1 MDDDTP
7 WLDEAQRRAWLPLV
21 GVMQRLPAALD
32 TGTRRATG
40 LTVFEYIVLALLSE
54 EPGRRQRMS
63 DLALTVQASLS
74 RLSHVVSRLEERG
87 WLERSPDPD
96 DGRATT
102 VSVTDAGWAQVQV
115 AAPRH
120 VRVVRELVVDALSPA
135 QFAQLGEIATVL
147 LDRLDA
153 VVGPAPRPDRRP

>member
-1 MDDDTP
+1 MADDTP
-7 WLDEAQRRAWLPLV
+7 WLSETERRAWLPLI
-21 GVMQRLPAALD
+21 GALTRLPSALD

-40 LTVFEYIVLALLSE
+40 LTTFEYLVLALLSE
-54 EPGRRQRMS
+54 QEGRRLRMS
-63 DLALTVQASLS
+63 DLAVMVQASLS
-74 RLSHVVSRLEERG
+74 RLSHVVSRLEDRG

-102 VSVTDAGWAQVQV
+102 VSVTAAGWEQVQV

-120 VRVVRELVVDALSPA
+120 VRVVRELVVDALTPE
-135 QFAQLGEIATVL
+135 QFTQLGELATVL

-153 VVGPAPRPDRRP
+153 VMGPAPRPDRGQ